1 MMLKSFDDFEF
12 SKVRILVK
20 KNFEDIRYEI
30 FFFFNFIMQHNMTQ
44 LLNESKNFRNVF

>member
-1 MMLKSFDDFEF
+1 MMLKSIDDFEF

-20 KNFEDIRYEI
+20 KNFEDVRYEN
-30 FFFFNFIMQHNMTQ
+30 FFNLIMQHNMTQ